1 MGMSSYVMDCE
12 DQFIESVSLRIC
24 GCEHVSELVNA
35 LTKDNCF
42 ADIAH
47 MSAAEQLEFV
57 QWLWDDFYSDHGVH
71 V

>member
-12 DQFIESVSLRIC
+12 EQFINSVSLRIG
-24 GCEHVSELVNA
+24 GCEHVSELVNS

-47 MSAAEQLEFV
+47 MSAVEQLEFV
-57 QWLWDDFYSDHGVH
+57 DELWYEFWSEKGHG
-71 V
+71 

>member
-12 DQFIESVSLRIC
+12 DQFINSVSLRIG
-24 GCEHVSELVNA
+24 GCESVAELNNS

-47 MSAAEQLEFV
+47 MGATEQLEFV
-57 QWLWDDFYSDHGVH
+57 EELWNEFWTSKGE
-71 V
+71 

>member
-12 DQFIESVSLRIC
+12 DQFINSVSLRIG
-24 GCEHVSELVNA
+24 GCEHVSELVNS

-47 MSAAEQLEFV
+47 MSAMEQLEFV
-57 QWLWDDFYSDHGVH
+57 DELWYEFWSEKGHE
-71 V
+71 

>member
-12 DQFIESVSLRIC
+12 DQFINSVSLRIG
-24 GCEHVSELVNA
+24 GCEHVSELVNS

-47 MSAAEQLEFV
+47 MSATEQLEFV
-57 QWLWDDFYSDHGVH
+57 DELWHEFWSDNS
-71 V
+71 

>member
-12 DQFIESVSLRIC
+12 DHFIESVSLRIC
-24 GCEHVSELVNA
+24 VCEHVSELLNA

-42 ADIAH
+42 NDIAH
-47 MSAAEQLEFV
+47 MSAAEQIEFV
-57 QWLWDDFYSDHGVH
+57 EELWNDFWSDHGVH

>member
-12 DQFIESVSLRIC
+12 EQFINSVSLRI
-24 GCEHVSELVNA
+24 GACEHVSELVNS

-47 MSAAEQLEFV
+47 MSATEQLEFV
-57 QWLWDDFYSDHGVH
+57 DELWHEFWSDYS
-71 V
+71 

>member
-12 DQFIESVSLRIC
+12 DQFINSVSLRIG
-24 GCEHVSELVNA
+24 GCEHVSELVNS

-47 MSAAEQLEFV
+47 MSATEQLEFV
-57 QWLWDDFYSDHGVH
+57 DELWHEFWSDYS
-71 V
+71 

>member
-12 DQFIESVSLRIC
+12 DQFINSVSLRIG
-24 GCEHVSELVNA
+24 GCEQVSELLNL

-47 MSAAEQLEFV
+47 MSANEQLEFV
-57 QWLWDDFYSDHGVH
+57 DECWNEYWSAHAA
-71 V
+71 

>member
-12 DQFIESVSLRIC
+12 DQFIESVRLRIG
-24 GCEHVSELVNA
+24 GCEHVSELLNA

-42 ADIAH
+42 NDIAH
-47 MSAAEQLEFV
+47 MSAAEQIEFV
-57 QWLWDDFYSDHGVH
+57 EELWNDFWSDHGVH

>member
-12 DQFIESVSLRIC
+12 DQFINSVSLRI
-24 GCEHVSELVNA
+24 GQCESVGELTNS

-47 MSAAEQLEFV
+47 MNAMEQLGFV
-57 QWLWDDFYSDHGVH
+57 EDLWDEFWSAKGE
-71 V
+71 

>member
-12 DQFIESVSLRIC
+12 DQFINSVSLRIG
-24 GCEHVSELVNA
+24 GCESVAELNNS

-47 MSAAEQLEFV
+47 MDATEQLELV
-57 QWLWDDFYSDHGVH
+57 DELWNDFWSEKTG
-71 V
+71 